1 MSDSVTR
8 HSDPTRFQ
16 ITIGDHDAG
25 HVEFVDHERARVFFH
40 TEVNEDYS
48 GHGLGGALVQ
58 RALELTRDE
67 GLRIVAFC
75 PFVKAYIN
83 RNPEWLEYVNTPTAG
98 AVAAIPR

>member
-1 MSDSVTR
+1 MNDSVTR

-16 ITIGDHDAG
+16 ITIGERAAG

-40 TEVNEDYS
+40 TEVTEEFA
-48 GHGLGGALVQ
+48 GHGLGTALVQ
-58 RALELTRDE
+58 RSLELTREE

-75 PFVKAYIN
+75 PFVKSYIN
-83 RNPEWLEYVNTPTAG
+83 GHPEWLEYVNTPTAG